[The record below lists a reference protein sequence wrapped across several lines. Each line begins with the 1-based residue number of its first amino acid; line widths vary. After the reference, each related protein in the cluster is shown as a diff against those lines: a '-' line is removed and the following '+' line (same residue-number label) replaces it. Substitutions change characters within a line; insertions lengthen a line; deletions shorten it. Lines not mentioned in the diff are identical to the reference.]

1 VSDAVVIPPGAG
13 DVITDRA
20 GRRVE
25 ILSDHDLAHV
35 TWSRYEAAER
45 GPDPHVH
52 RRHADA
58 FFVLTGTLTAR
69 VGADGRRVDA
79 AAGSLVV
86 VPPLVIH
93 SFSNEG
99 PGRLCFLNVH
109 APGGGFARYMRGVR
123 DGRRVAYDID
133 DPPADGGRD
142 PGSVVAGQAEV
153 VADRDGL
160 YVALLADVDELAV
173 AEVRSA
179 PDGAAAP
186 AHVHREHA
194 EGFWVLE
201 GELTFTLAGD
211 ELQAGPGTWV
221 LVPPGTAHTFAVT
234 GPGTARFLDLHA
246 PSRGF
251 GAFVRALHAARDEDE
266 LQAARARFDQVLAP
280 PAGAPSRPAKPA
292 SGSA

>member
-1 VSDAVVIPPGAG
+1 VSGATVIPPGEG

-58 FFVLTGTLTAR
+58 FFVLAGTLTAR

-79 AAGSLVV
+79 AAGTLVV

-109 APGGGFARYMRGVR
+109 APGGGFAQYMRAFR
-123 DGRRVAYDID
+123 DGRKLAYDID

-142 PGSVVAGQAEV
+142 PASVVAGSTEV
-153 VADRDGL
+153 VADGEEL
-160 YVALLADVDELAV
+160 HVALLADVDELGV
-173 AEVRSA
+173 AEVRST
-179 PDGAAAP
+179 PGGVVAP

-201 GELTFTLAGD
+201 GELTFTVAGD

-221 LVPPGTAHTFAVT
+221 LVPPGIAHAFAVT
-234 GPGTARFLDLHA
+234 GSGTACFLDLHA
-246 PSRGF
+246 PSCGF

-266 LQAARARFDQVLAP
+266 LRSARAGFDQV
-280 PAGAPSRPAKPA
+280 PAT
-292 SGSA
+292 